1 VIAIIF
7 EVQPKPERYR
17 EYLDIAASL
26 KDDLE
31 KIDGFISIER
41 FESIYQK
48 GKILSLS
55 LWRDE
60 EAVRAWRLYPAHRD
74 AQMKGRFEVFQDYR
88 LRVAEVIRDYGMF
101 DREQAPQQLPN
112 VLPPG

>member
-1 VIAIIF
+1 MIAVIF
-7 EVQPKPERYR
+7 EVQPKPERYQ

-26 KDDLE
+26 KTDLE

-41 FESIYQK
+41 FESIYNK

-60 EAVRAWRLYPAHRD
+60 EAVRAWRLYPGHQD

-101 DREQAPQQLPN
+101 DRKQAPLQLPN
-112 VLPPG
+112 VPRPG